1 MESVESGVAPQHI
14 IDPSVHPCAISEDKN
29 YRASAHPSFLFS
41 DKTKKL
47 LRT

>member
-29 YRASAHPSFLFS
+29 YRASAHPSFLS
-41 DKTKKL
+41 ATRRKKL